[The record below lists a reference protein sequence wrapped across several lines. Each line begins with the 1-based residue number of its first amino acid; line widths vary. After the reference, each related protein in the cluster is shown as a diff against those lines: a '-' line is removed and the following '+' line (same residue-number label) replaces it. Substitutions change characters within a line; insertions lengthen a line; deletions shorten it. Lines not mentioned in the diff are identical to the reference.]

1 MSTKEDGQIQV
12 TIDGQLITC
21 PPGLSAIQA
30 LWHAGIPKTAGIGCL
45 EGVCGSCRVMVRR
58 KGERTVS
65 MALGCQTVVE
75 DGMQVLF
82 LNFGASGNHAYRLDE
97 CSNSWDVQAY
107 FHQVFHEAIHCRHCG
122 GCDKACPKGIEVQR
136 GVGLAV
142 EGSFPEASKL
152 FLECVMCDLC
162 LAACPEK
169 IAPNHVGLFA
179 RRVTAYFHIRPS
191 NLIYRLEEMRQGKYT
206 VKYGQS
212 EGKADV

>member
-1 MSTKEDGQIQV
+1 MTTDSEQIQV
-12 TIDGQLITC
+12 TIDGQSISC
-21 PPGLSAIQA
+21 PRGLSAIQA
-30 LWHAGIPKTAGIGCL
+30 VWHAGIPKTAGIGCL

-58 KGERTVS
+58 QGDSKVTME
-65 MALGCQTVVE
+65 LGCQTIVE

-82 LNFGASGNHAYRLDE
+82 LNFGTPGNHAYRLEE
-97 CSNSWDVQAY
+97 CPNSWEVQAY
-107 FHQVFHEAIHCRHCG
+107 FHRIFPEAIHCRHCG
-122 GCDKACPKGIEVQR
+122 GCDKACPNGIEIRR

-142 EGSFPEASKL
+142 EGSFREASKL

-162 LAACPEK
+162 LTACPEK

-206 VKYGQS
+206 VEFSQ
-212 EGKADV
+212 EEAPDI